1 MTPEIP
7 MKARLAAGETLIGTF
22 LTLGSPLAAESLGL
36 AGFDWLL
43 VDLEHGGGDE
53 SLLLGQL
60 LGASAAGVHA
70 LARVESDV
78 RGRTSRALDLGVEGV
93 MCPQVNSVEAAE
105 AWASALHYGPTGS
118 RGIAFFHRGARF
130 ATDPDPIASARAR
143 TLGIAQ
149 IESPEAVEACEEIA
163 AVDGIDVLFVGP
175 SDLSYSMGIF
185 RQFDDPRFRVAIER
199 IVAAATAAGKTAGIF
214 LTSVDDVGAAI
225 ADGFRMIGVGSD
237 GGFMLAAAT
246 ATAKAARAAAG

>member
-1 MTPEIP
+1 
-7 MKARLAAGETLIGTF
+7 MKARLAAGETLFGTF

-53 SLLLGQL
+53 SRLLGQL
-60 LGASAAGVHA
+60 LGARAADVHA
-70 LARVESDV
+70 LVRVESDV
-78 RGRTSRALDLGVEGV
+78 RGRTARALDLGVEGV
-93 MCPQVNSVEAAE
+93 MCPQVNSAAQAE
-105 AWASALHYGPTGS
+105 TWASALHYGPAGS

-130 ATDPDPIASARAR
+130 GTEPDPVAVAREQ

-149 IESPEAVEACEEIA
+149 IESPAAVEAVEEIA

-185 RQFDDPRFRVAIER
+185 REFEHPEFRSAIER
-199 IVAAATAAGKTAGIF
+199 VVAAASDAGKVAGIF
-214 LTSVDDVGAAI
+214 LTATDQLPRAL
-225 ADGFRMIGVGSD
+225 ADGFRMIGLGSD
-237 GGFMLAAAT
+237 GGFMMQAAAE
-246 ATAKAARAAAG
+246 AVAAFSRSSGRAG